1 MSRVALLANTPGI
14 DNARSRSG
22 HRRRQDARLTSVRRE
37 WERAIQQGDL
47 ATMTRLIEAGEDINA
62 KDRHGQTALMVA
74 ARDGRIEAVRTLL
87 RHGAELDHTAK
98 YHLTALM
105 LAVINGRTEIVR
117 ALVDAGADRSARGSG
132 APGFHEKTALDL
144 ARGRERPDLVAA
156 IQTASGDHSDD

>member
-1 MSRVALLANTPGI
+1 
-14 DNARSRSG
+14 
-22 HRRRQDARLTSVRRE
+22 
-37 WERAIQQGDL
+37 
-47 ATMTRLIEAGEDINA
+47 
-62 KDRHGQTALMVA
+62 MVA

-117 ALVDAGADRSARGSG
+117 ALVDAGADRSVRGSG
-132 APGFHEKTALDL
+132 APGFYEKTALDL

-156 IQTASGDHSDD
+156 LQTASGDDSDD